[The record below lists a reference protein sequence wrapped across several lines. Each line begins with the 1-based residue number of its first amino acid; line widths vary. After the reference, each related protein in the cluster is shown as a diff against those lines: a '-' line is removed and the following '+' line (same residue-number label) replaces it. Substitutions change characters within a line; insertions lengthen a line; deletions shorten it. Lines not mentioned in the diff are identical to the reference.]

1 MFKKRS
7 AYLNSYP
14 DYLVESQ
21 FDGFL
26 INKSED
32 SIEDLTNK
40 ADISKLEINEF
51 PP

>member
-1 MFKKRS
+1 MFKKRFANLS
-7 AYLNSYP
+7 PSL
-14 DYLVESQ
+14 DYLVKRLFE
-21 FDGFL
+21 GFL

-40 ADISKLEINEF
+40 AAITKLDIKEL